1 MLRRQAVLHGAAAG
15 AAGRLQLR
23 SGERGAPGAMVW
35 TLDFYI
41 AGRDYAREIMNRAG
55 FFEADGWV

>member
-15 AAGRLQLR
+15 AAGRLHLR
-23 SGERGAPGAMVW
+23 SGELGAPCATVW

-41 AGRDYAREIMNRAG
+41 AGRDYAREMNRAG
-55 FFEADGWV
+55 FFEADGWG